1 MEFKQATYKRI
12 NKKIT
17 MKCNGYTQKDKN
29 RICVYFHYYNNDNKP
44 FYIGQGTIDR
54 AFRFGKTTRNY
65 RWWSIV
71 KDISL
76 VKVIIKHIDV
86 SIEESIELEHKYI
99 VNYKPYANIS
109 EGIGNTNINKYDNKN
124 CKGVVKLDLNGNF
137 ISDYIS
143 AKEAAKS
150 VNGYGTDITKCCRNK
165 RKQYKG
171 YKWIYFEDYYSDIKP
186 NHN

>member
-1 MEFKQATYKRI
+1 MKFKQATYKRI

-44 FYIGQGTIDR
+44 FYIGQ
-54 AFRFGKTTRNY
+54 
-65 RWWSIV
+65 
-71 KDISL
+71 
-76 VKVIIKHIDV
+76 
-86 SIEESIELEHKYI
+86 
-99 VNYKPYANIS
+99 
-109 EGIGNTNINKYDNKN
+109 GIGNTNINKYDNKN